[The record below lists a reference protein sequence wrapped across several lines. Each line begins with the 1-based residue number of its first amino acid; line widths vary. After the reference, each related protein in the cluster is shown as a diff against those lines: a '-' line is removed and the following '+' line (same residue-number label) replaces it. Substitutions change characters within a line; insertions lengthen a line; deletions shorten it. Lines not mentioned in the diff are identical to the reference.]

1 MRKPDL
7 THALRV
13 QGGGFSPALAADD
26 IEQLSDLEEDADEA
40 DSGSLQPAANPGDAT
55 QLAAMELDNGGATRI
70 RRLRELRE
78 LRDEVVALLRDVPS
92 AGPLPMELSKRT
104 LTLRRL
110 VAPFMGASTA
120 LSP

>member
-7 THALRV
+7 THALRQIV

-70 RRLRELRE
+70 RRLRELR
-78 LRDEVVALLRDVPS
+78 DEGVALLRDVPS